1 ARETLDVSASIATAY
16 DEDTRPQ
23 EPLPESSVTSRL
35 FTVLTP
41 MVVFTRHDSRV
52 QLGVTAQSNFRY
64 FGDIGQLTTMN
75 HSVGAG
81 LSMNV
86 ARHTSLFV
94 NQSVAYSPGYLY
106 GLFAPLSQATPGD
119 SIPAGTDY
127 YASSTN
133 HFNSYSYATNA
144 AVVQNLTR
152 RASLEFDSGYRL
164 T

>member
-1 ARETLDVSASIATAY
+1 MSSSTALAQTGRQPVFAGASQSGARETLDVSASIATAY

-41 MVVFTRHDSRV
+41 MIVFTRHDSRV

-86 ARHTSLFV
+86 
-94 NQSVAYSPGYLY
+94 
-106 GLFAPLSQATPGD
+106 
-119 SIPAGTDY
+119 
-127 YASSTN
+127 
-133 HFNSYSYATNA
+133 
-144 AVVQNLTR
+144 
-152 RASLEFDSGYRL
+152 
-164 T
+164 